1 MMALLLAILWII
13 VFRTPAQAQE
23 IIITK
28 SLPHVT
34 FKDSNEA
41 AAGQWKLSARG
52 EVERGYSVQN
62 DVAQADID
70 EEVKVRRL
78 GADVRSATSQDFEKY
93 DLDSRRGL
101 VIVWLDPYGTLAS
114 VGFEMNDMILEIN
127 GKPIVELGEFVDQI
141 RALRP
146 KQRIILLG
154 LDHRSGRTGYVQVKI
169 H

>member
-1 MMALLLAILWII
+1 MMALLLAIIWII

-34 FKDSNEA
+34 FKESNEA
-41 AAGQWKLSARG
+41 ATGQWKLSARG

-127 GKPIVELGEFVDQI
+127 GKPIVELGKFVDQI

-154 LDHRSGRTGYVQVKI
+154 LDHRSGRTGYVQVKV